1 VVSKNIIAEDDALQ
15 DLLLVLEFE
24 VVLLC
29 DIGEPPF
36 LRDDNFLM
44 ARSLVLGIAKGLHV
58 HRNADIGEL
67 VITASEYVK
76 CTRTSQ

>member
-15 DLLLVLEFE
+15 DLLFVLEFE

-36 LRDDNFLM
+36 LRDDDFL
-44 ARSLVLGIAKGLHV
+44 IASVRATLTV
-58 HRNADIGEL
+58 
-67 VITASEYVK
+67 
-76 CTRTSQ
+76 